1 MADHLVVGAY
11 GEALGLPCAF
21 ERFLDL
27 RLGPATGRAQGFGQS
42 THLRGGSYVT
52 DQHAAGGNHAVCL
65 LESVPRVEHVEHDT
79 VEPAFGQ
86 FDGHG
91 VEVAGFEIPPAGGF
105 TVIQRGVG
113 LSHFGEFG
121 AQLDRG
127 QMAALAHGVQ
137 QIHAH
142 RARAGTGLKH
152 AHAGADVAELNDLGD
167 VLRIHDLRAARHRK
181 HIIGQSRA
189 HHRILPA
196 ADGARRFPR
205 LVLVFL
211 GVDLIDLCLALGVH
225 GEDDG
230 AFGLAD
236 HIVMQNQAML
246 GLRGAAGHKL
256 IGDLLALAVG
266 ELHLLACGERPAPRL
281 HNLLLVCSVGQS
293 LQV

>member
-1 MADHLVVGAY
+1 M
-11 GEALGLPCAF
+11 
-21 ERFLDL
+21 L
-27 RLGPATGRAQGFGQS
+27 RQF
-42 THLRGGSYVT
+42 
-52 DQHAAGGNHAVCL
+52 GGN
-65 LESVPRVEHVEHDT
+65 
-79 VEPAFGQ
+79 GI
-86 FDGHG
+86 
-91 VEVAGFEIPPAGGF
+91 EVAGFEIPPAGGLA
-105 TVIQRGVG
+105 VVQRGIG
-113 LSHFGEFG
+113 LGDLGEFG

-127 QMAALAHGVQ
+127 QVAALAHGVQ
-137 QIHAH
+137 QVHAH

-152 AHAGADVAELNDLGD
+152 AHAGADVAELNNLGD

-211 GVDLIDLCLALGVH
+211 GVDLIDLCLALGMH
-225 GEDDG
+225 GEDYG
-230 AFGLAD
+230 AFDLAN

-266 ELHLLACGERPAPRL
+266 ELHFLACGERPAPRL
-281 HNLLLVCSVGQS
+281 HNLLLACSVGQS